1 MKHWKI
7 PIALYLFFVFLSGA
21 VVGALGYRTYN
32 PPTARGVGP
41 RRGTEQFRRQYLDE
55 MRTRLNL
62 SPSQME
68 KLEAI
73 LKSTDERFNDARAQ
87 HNQMVRELRE
97 DHHASVREMLTPEQL
112 PKYEQLRT
120 EREQRAKQLKESRG
134 R

>member
-1 MKHWKI
+1 MELTER
-7 PIALYLFFVFLSGA
+7 ALALPA
-21 VVGALGYRTYN
+21 PTMRDVVVNLA
-32 PPTARGVGP
+32 AR
-41 RRGTEQFRRQYLDE
+41 DE

-62 SPSQME
+62 SPGQME
-68 KLEAI
+68 KLEVI